1 MRMEGRNELI
11 KIGDFAR
18 LCQVSV
24 PTLRHY
30 DDMGLLKPISV
41 DAFTGYRY
49 YSVSQMPRLNR
60 ILALKDLG
68 FSLEQ
73 IDQVLS
79 GDLSLEQLRGML
91 KLKQAEV
98 EQHVSDEQSRLQRI
112 TTRLRQIELEDS
124 MPNYEVILKTVA
136 PMLIA
141 SRTVTIPTNDQVPKY
156 LNPAFC
162 EASDYATA
170 QGAKFTGPCFAI
182 WHQAAAVLAD
192 EVAEAAYPIDRMLPG
207 TDVVRVYELPQ
218 AQVASA
224 VHHGAFENFVQ
235 LHTALL
241 KWIEANGYRVAGAYR
256 EFYIQH
262 DPNHMNES
270 ATEIQYPVEKA

>member
-1 MRMEGRNELI
+1 VI

-30 DDMGLLKPISV
+30 DEIGLLKPISV

-68 FSLEQ
+68 FSLDQ
-73 IDQVLS
+73 IDQVLR
-79 GDLSLEQLRGML
+79 GDLSLEQLRGMI
-91 KLKQAEV
+91 KLKQAEQ
-98 EQHVSDEQSRLQRI
+98 EQHLSEEQSRLARI
-112 TTRLRQIELEDS
+112 TARLRQIELEES
-124 MPNYEVILKTVA
+124 MPNYDVVLKTVA

-162 EASDYATA
+162 DAHDYVEA
-170 QGAKFTGPCFAI
+170 QGAKFTVVCFAI
-182 WHQAAAVLAD
+182 WHQAA
-192 EVAEAAYPIDRMLPG
+192 EVHENEIAEAAYPIDRLLPS
-207 TDVVRVYELPQ
+207 TDQVKVYELPQ

-224 VHHGAFENFVQ
+224 VHHGPFENFTQ

-241 KWIEANGYRVAGAYR
+241 KWIEDNGYRITGAYR
-256 EFYIQH
+256 EFYIDH

-270 ATEIQYPVEKA
+270 ATEIQYPVEKAS

>member
-1 MRMEGRNELI
+1 MSLI

-24 PTLRHY
+24 PTLHHY
-30 DDMGLLKPISV
+30 DDIGLLKPISV
-41 DAFTGYRY
+41 DQFTGYRY

-73 IDQVLS
+73 IDQVLN

-91 KLKQAEV
+91 KLKRAEL
-98 EQHVSDEQSRLQRI
+98 EEHLADEQSRLMRI
-112 TTRLRQIELEDS
+112 STRLRQIELEDS
-124 MPNYEVILKTVA
+124 MSDYDVVLKTVA
-136 PMLIA
+136 PMWIA

-162 EASDYATA
+162 EASDYAKD

-182 WHQAAAVLAD
+182 WHQAAEVHEN
-192 EVAEAAYPIDRMLPG
+192 EVAEAAFPIDRALPG
-207 TDVVRVYELPQ
+207 NAEVKVYELPQ

-235 LHTALL
+235 LHTTLL
-241 KWIEANGYRVAGAYR
+241 KWIEANGYRIVGAYR
-256 EFYIQH
+256 EFYIEH

-270 ATEIQYPVEKA
+270 ATEIQYPVEKV

>member
-1 MRMEGRNELI
+1 VI

-30 DDMGLLKPISV
+30 DEIGLLKPVQV
-41 DAFTGYRY
+41 DAMTGYRY
-49 YSVSQMPRLNR
+49 YAVAQMPRLNR

-73 IDQVLS
+73 IEQVLN
-79 GDLSLEQLRGML
+79 GDLTLEQLRGML

-98 EQHVSDEQSRLQRI
+98 QQHVVEEQGRLARI
-112 TTRLRQIELEDS
+112 ATRLRQIELEDS
-124 MPNYEVILKTVA
+124 MPNYEVVLKTVA

-156 LNPAFC
+156 LNPAFGA
-162 EASDYATA
+162 ASSYAEG

-182 WHQAAAVLAD
+182 WHQGADVLAN
-192 EVAEAAYPIDRMLPG
+192 EVAEAVFPIDRMLPG
-207 TDVVRVYELPQ
+207 SDEVKVYQLPET
-218 AQVASA
+218 QVAAA

-235 LHTALL
+235 LHGALL
-241 KWIEANGYRVAGAYR
+241 SWIESNGYHVAGHYR
-256 EFYIQH
+256 EIYLGH
-262 DPNHMNES
+262 TTGNMDET
-270 ATEIQYPVEKA
+270 ATEVQYPVEKA

>member
-1 MRMEGRNELI
+1 MI

-18 LCQVSV
+18 LCRVSV

-30 DDMGLLKPISV
+30 DEIGLLKAISV

-73 IDQVLS
+73 IEAVLD

-91 KLKQAEV
+91 KLKHAEL
-98 EQHVSDEQSRLQRI
+98 EQHLEDEQARLTRI
-112 TTRLRQIELEDS
+112 NARLRQIELEDTMS
-124 MPNYEVILKTVA
+124 DYDVVLKTVA
-136 PMLIA
+136 PMWIA

-162 EASDYATA
+162 DASDYATA
-170 QGAKFTGPCFAI
+170 EGAKFTGPCFAI
-182 WHQAAAVLAD
+182 WHQAAEVHEN
-192 EVAEAAYPIDRMLPG
+192 EVAEAAFPIDRALAG
-207 TDVVRVYELPQ
+207 TDAVKVYELPQ

-224 VHHGAFENFVQ
+224 VHHGDFENFVQ
-235 LHTALL
+235 LHTVLL
-241 KWIEANGYRVAGAYR
+241 KWIEANGYRVAGSYR

>member
-1 MRMEGRNELI
+1 LI

-18 LCQVSV
+18 LCRVSV
-24 PTLRHY
+24 ATLHHY
-30 DDMGLLKPISV
+30 DDMGLLKPITV

-49 YSVSQMPRLNR
+49 YSVAQMPRLNR

-79 GDLSLEQLRGML
+79 GGLSLEQLRGML

-98 EQHVSDEQSRLQRI
+98 EQHVSEEQDRLRRI
-112 TTRLRQIELEDS
+112 TTRLRQIELEDA
-124 MPNYEVILKTVA
+124 MPNYEVVLKTIA

-162 EASDYATA
+162 AAHDYAA
-170 QGAKFTGPCFAI
+170 EQGAKFTGPCFAI
-182 WHQAAAVLAD
+182 WHQAAAVHEN
-192 EVAEAAYPIDRMLPG
+192 EVAEAAYPIDRPLPG
-207 TDVVRVYELPQ
+207 NDEVNVYELPQ
-218 AQVASA
+218 AQVAAA
-224 VHHGAFENFVQ
+224 VHHGEFENFVQ
-235 LHTALL
+235 LHTVLL

-256 EFYIQH
+256 EFYLEH
-262 DPNHMNES
+262 DPKHMDES
-270 ATEIQYPVEKA
+270 ATEIQYPVEKL